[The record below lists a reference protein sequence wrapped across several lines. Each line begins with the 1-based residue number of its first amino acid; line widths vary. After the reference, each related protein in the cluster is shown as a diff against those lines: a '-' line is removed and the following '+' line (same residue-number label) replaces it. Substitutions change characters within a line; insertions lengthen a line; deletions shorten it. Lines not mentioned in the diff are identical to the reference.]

1 MMGKVMNDIA
11 INEQNIKNKI
21 YTIRGVQVMLDR
33 DLAELYQVETRRI
46 NEQVKRNIERFP
58 EDFMFQL
65 TKEELEI
72 WKSQNATSNSIK
84 MGLRKLPLA
93 FTEQGV
99 YMLSTV
105 LKSRVSVDV
114 TISIMRTFT
123 KMKHFLQNNSYIFD
137 RFEKIEYKLIL
148 QDKKIE
154 KIFNIIEDK
163 SIKPSQG
170 IFYNGQIFDAYKF
183 INELIKSAK
192 KSIILIDNYID
203 ETTLTLFSKVPKIK
217 VTIYTKSISKQLELD
232 YKKYNQQYKNIELKE
247 FKNSHDRFLIID
259 EKEIYH
265 IGASLKDLGKSW
277 FAFSKLDKDSFGL
290 LERLLRIIFQKDIK
304 KQKLG
309 LFRKIGR
316 L

>member
-1 MMGKVMNDIA
+1 MNEIV
-11 INEQNIKNKI
+11 INEENIKNKI

-33 DLAELYQVETRRI
+33 DLAKLYQVETRRI

-99 YMLSTV
+99 YMLSTI
-105 LKSRVSVDV
+105 LKSKVSVDV

-123 KMKHFLQNNSYIFD
+123 KMKHFLQNNSYIFE

-163 SIKPSQG
+163 SIKPKQG
-170 IFYNGQIFDAYKF
+170 IFYDGQIFDAYKF

-203 ETTLTLFSKVPKIK
+203 ETTLTLFSKIPDIK
-217 VTIYTKSISKQLELD
+217 VTIYTKNISKQLKLD
-232 YKKYNQQYKNIELKE
+232 YEKYNQQYKNIELKE

-259 EKEIYH
+259 EKEFYH
-265 IGASLKDLGKSW
+265 IGASLKDLGKKW
-277 FAFSKLDKDSFGL
+277 FAFSKFDKDSFGL
-290 LERLLRIIFQKDIK
+290 LERLL
-304 KQKLG
+304 
-309 LFRKIGR
+309 
-316 L
+316 